1 MATQYFPSSLGS
13 VSKSRIDSVLEND
26 RSVRLAAGNESS
38 WTSQVIG
45 DTGDMVAQ
53 LPAHYYEHLQ
63 AFFWREKAIR
73 LVLQFQEELE
83 VQDRLKS
90 NLTLIL
96 VYMDRVFTQIVRE
109 AKSTKRDARVPDWRS
124 PTFDNYIL
132 IEYHVERH
140 EPEMVR
146 EYRRKNNYNIN
157 MQSIDDINWHA
168 HEDTLGEIWYG
179 SATQFKMEE
188 KDKTLDVAH
197 RLLDVMVEFYDP
209 VVEEDPDFGYTYKE
223 HLEEA
228 GEVKPLKRHM
238 PGPRVFK
245 RVNKKGPVLP
255 DDEEV

>member
-83 VQDRLKS
+83 
-90 NLTLIL
+90 
-96 VYMDRVFTQIVRE
+96 IVRE

-157 MQSIDDINWHA
+157 MQSIEDINWHA

>member
-13 VSKSRIDSVLEND
+13 VSESRIEYVLEID

-45 DTGDMVAQ
+45 DTGDIVAQ

-83 VQDRLKS
+83 VQDRLKT

-109 AKSTKRDARVPDWRS
+109 AKSTKRDAQ
-124 PTFDNYIL
+124 
-132 IEYHVERH
+132 
-140 EPEMVR
+140 MVR